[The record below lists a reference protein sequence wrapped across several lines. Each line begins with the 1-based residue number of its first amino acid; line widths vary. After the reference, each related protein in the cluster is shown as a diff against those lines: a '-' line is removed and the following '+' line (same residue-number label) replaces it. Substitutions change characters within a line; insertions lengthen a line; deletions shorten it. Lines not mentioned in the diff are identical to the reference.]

1 MKKNT
6 KSLSILILSFP
17 FLMANSPVPA
27 CYPNYY
33 YDIDVNY
40 IGYETAE
47 EGRTGYRNT
56 AHLKNVG
63 EGYLTSYGI
72 SVGKKQKDS
81 SIGYGSFPENDGSP
95 FEEIVYGPGS
105 EFDFTFYS
113 DNIIPNPS
121 KLVYT
126 CRAYSNIDKNAQVE
140 GDLSVEFY
148 NQYHGSGDYIENTY
162 QINASLNGINDRYY
176 YGVIFDLNYKGT
188 SYYVFT
194 QNYRFYF
201 YTHEDIDLNQL
212 TISVKDV
219 VKYDWDEE
227 YGLFSGCNS
236 DLNSLL
242 GGFLIVLL
250 VMSAIIFLSIFLPI
264 TLTRAAR
271 KRRQRAREAA
281 VNEKKD

>member
-1 MKKNT
+1 
-6 KSLSILILSFP
+6 
-17 FLMANSPVPA
+17 MANSPVPA
-27 CYPNYY
+27 CYPSYY
-33 YDIDVNY
+33 YDVEVDY
-40 IGYETAE
+40 LGYEAAE
-47 EGRTGYRNT
+47 EENKGYKNT

-63 EGYLTSYGI
+63 QGYLTYNI

-81 SIGYGSFPENDGSP
+81 SIGYGSLKTDDEPLFGET
-95 FEEIVYGPGS
+95 VYGPGS

-126 CRAYSNIDKNAQVE
+126 CRAYSNIDKAATVE
-140 GDLSVEFY
+140 GNLCVKLDYS
-148 NQYHGSGDYIENTY
+148 YHSSTSEYIENYYEIEAELKGT
-162 QINASLNGINDRYY
+162 NDNYY

-188 SYYVFT
+188 SYYVFV
-194 QNYRFYF
+194 QNYRFNF
-201 YTHEDIDLNQL
+201 VAFEDLDLNQL
-212 TISVKDV
+212 TVSVKDV
-219 VKYDWDEE
+219 VKYDWNDE
-227 YGLFSGCNS
+227 YGLFGGCNT

-271 KRRQRAREAA
+271 RRRQRAREAVA
-281 VNEKKD
+281 NEKKD